1 MIRKKSALHSD
12 IKKNLSCILRI
23 AKCLLLLDYENLLK
37 KEDEFLIFVKL
48 FLEARRDLD
57 PSDEQLL
64 LDGKLN
70 IIKEH
75 FKMLKL
81 SEDLKNSF
89 FPK

>member
-1 MIRKKSALHSD
+1 MRFS
-12 IKKNLSCILRI
+12 
-23 AKCLLLLDYENLLK
+23 
-37 KEDEFLIFVKL
+37 IFVKL